1 MAQKLLSTGKY
12 SQIGR
17 HIPSHITEHGNS
29 VLPHVNTVNCGARF
43 SVVSKGKTCNRK
55 VRLQ

>member
-12 SQIGR
+12 SQIER

-29 VLPHVNTVNCGARF
+29 VLPMLTQLIVEQDSQLCQ
-43 SVVSKGKTCNRK
+43 K
-55 VRLQ
+55 VRLAIER